1 MGLDE
6 LKEQNLLL
14 PEKMWGGRPAESWRS
29 RAQIVVCGLLFLVS
43 ALCIW
48 FGGGSWVT
56 FLGIGI
62 FLVDLFLFLI
72 FTFRAVDYQVG
83 HLVEMGV
90 GGKVEGFAREG
101 DEGRDAG
108 AGGEESAP
116 GTADEGRG

>member
-6 LKEQNLLL
+6 LRQQNLLL
-14 PEKMWGGRPAESWRS
+14 PEEMWGTRPAESWRS

-48 FGGGSWVT
+48 FGEGAWVT

-62 FLVDLFLFLI
+62 FLLDLFLFLI

-83 HLVEMGV
+83 HLVDEGV
-90 GGKVEGFAREG
+90 GGRVEGLPGDDEDRGADAGREG
-101 DEGRDAG
+101 GVPGGR
-108 AGGEESAP
+108 EIEP
-116 GTADEGRG
+116 G